1 MISALLPFMVLAVA
15 GRLSADPSVTIPIRD
30 GITEGGL
37 IILGIL
43 GIVIVALVIVA
54 LVIWRFGSQ
63 IASRMKAVQ
72 DQVANDH
79 KKPDGEP
86 LLLRDDLDEKHDE
99 NARKL
104 DKVLE
109 LIGTIQGDVAF
120 LMRRSIAQEDRI
132 DDLEDTDGRTRR
144 SRRNEI

>member
-1 MISALLPFMVLAVA
+1 MTIPRPPL
-15 GRLSADPSVTIPIRD
+15 GDVTIPIRD

-37 IILGIL
+37 IIISIL
-43 GIVIVALVIVA
+43 AVVLAALVIVA
-54 LVIWRFGSQ
+54 LALWRFGAS
-63 IASRMKAVQ
+63 IAARMKAVQ

-104 DKVLE
+104 DRALH
-109 LIGTIQGDVAF
+109 LLGTVQRDVAF
-120 LMRRSIAQEDRI
+120 LMRRAIEQEDRI
-132 DDLEDTDGRTRR
+132 DDIENTITPK
-144 SRRNEI
+144 EKP